1 MSIITLEYLYPR
13 TTLYNITQKSITF
26 MKWDKDQNPDLNWA
40 EETLVNIIQF
50 ASFDLQKSIFI
61 FQ

>member
-1 MSIITLEYLYPR
+1 M
-13 TTLYNITQKSITF
+13 YNITQKSITF

-61 FQ
+61 FQWIFHLVFII

>member
-1 MSIITLEYLYPR
+1 
-13 TTLYNITQKSITF
+13 

-50 ASFDLQKSIFI
+50 ASFDL
-61 FQ
+61 